1 MKDFQFLFLIFIA
14 NSIIAQSD
22 ILKVKY
28 TETMYMDKMM
38 ANIPPQFAANFPKT
52 RDSKKILFTDGI
64 KSLYTVNKEDKEPEP
79 TESSRGGSSFR
90 MGRRSDKTEVFTN
103 SDDLQKITFTDLFNK
118 EFLITEEAE
127 YTWKIHSGEQRDV
140 LGYTCVK
147 ATTMQ
152 DTIEV
157 IAWYAPKLKSSVGP
171 DGLYGLPGT
180 ILAVS
185 YGEDRVI
192 LATALEEKTMNAPTL
207 IAPTKGDKVTRQQ
220 FNKIRDEKMEEM
232 KKMFSSGAGGGRGM
246 IIRQ

>member
-1 MKDFQFLFLIFIA
+1 MKAFQFLLLVFIS
-14 NSIIAQSD
+14 NIIYSQTD

-28 TETMYMDKMM
+28 TETMYMEKMM
-38 ANIPPQFAANFPKT
+38 ANIPPQFAANFPKS
-52 RDSKKILFTDGI
+52 RDSKKILFSDGI
-64 KSLYTVNKEDKEPEP
+64 KSLYVANKEDKEPEP
-79 TESSRGGSSFR
+79 TESSRSGGGFR
-90 MGRRSDKTEVFTN
+90 MGRRTDKSEIFTN
-103 SDDLQKITFTDLFNK
+103 SDDLQKISFTDLFNK

-152 DTIEV
+152 DTIE
-157 IAWYAPKLKSSVGP
+157 ITAWYAPKLKTSVGP

-180 ILAVS
+180 ILAAS

-192 LATALEEKTMNAPTL
+192 LATALEEKAMNTPPLVAPS
-207 IAPTKGDKVTRQQ
+207 KGDKVTRQQ
-220 FNKIRDEKMEEM
+220 FNKIRDEKTEEM
-232 KKMFSSGAGGGRGM
+232 RKMFSSGAGGGRGM